1 MRYMKI
7 ESSLYAAIGD
17 HSVDGPNAK
26 VVNLRIPETLAAY
39 VAALAVQ
46 NGRTVAEEIRA
57 ALRVSVLLSRLSI
70 VLDTKLQAARRES
83 SNGILGLKP
92 DTAGRYA
99 DDVREQLAKEWS
111 RMLPGAH
118 ATHER
123 SFPGFLWSA
132 DPRLRPQENLIGKPS
147 S

>member
-1 MRYMKI
+1 MGYMHTI

-17 HSVDGPNAK
+17 HNVDGPNSK
-26 VVNLRIPETLAAY
+26 VVNLRLPETLVAY
-39 VAALAVQ
+39 TGALAAQ
-46 NGRTVAEEIRA
+46 NSRTVAEEIRA

-70 VLDTKLQAARRES
+70 VLDTKLQASRRQS

-99 DDVREQLAKEWS
+99 EDLREQLAEEWA

-118 ATHER
+118 ATFER
-123 SFPGFLWSA
+123 SFPAFLWTT
-132 DPRLRPQENLIGKPS
+132 DPREQSPTQKP
-147 S
+147 